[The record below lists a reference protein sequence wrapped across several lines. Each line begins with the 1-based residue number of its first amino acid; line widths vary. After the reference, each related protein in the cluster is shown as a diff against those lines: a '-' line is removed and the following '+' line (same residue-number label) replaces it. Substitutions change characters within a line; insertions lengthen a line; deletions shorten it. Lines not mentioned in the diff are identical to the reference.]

1 VEATQSIPCA
11 KKVRLIQEFHE
22 TTLEYSKVVEAVLA
36 YSKVVCELPESLPFK
51 QEEYG
56 RIDGAIDKV
65 RRKSESARDGLTRHI
80 AEHGC

>member
-1 VEATQSIPCA
+1 
-11 KKVRLIQEFHE
+11 
-22 TTLEYSKVVEAVLA
+22 VLA
-36 YSKVVCELPESLPFK
+36 YSKVVCELPESLAFK

-65 RRKSESARDGLTRHI
+65 RRKSERARDGLTRHI